1 MDINSNKSGFP
12 IGVLPPSL
20 QHIILALVRCLSFS
34 VDYTAASILLTV
46 AASIGK
52 TYKLKVKN
60 SWVESTCI
68 FLCLVGRPGANKSHP
83 LSWAIKPLLEAT
95 ERNFGFGGNGDDMFS
110 TETPKP
116 FIEQLVANNI
126 TPEAIFQIMEIVNK
140 RLLIYTDE
148 ISGFLRNL
156 NKYNAGSDVEILLSI
171 FSGITAIINRK
182 TQEKFML
189 RNPIAC
195 IVGTTQPEVLKALF
209 QKSENNGLF
218 DRFIFTYLEE
228 VVKPKMVKED
238 LDPSIITQYN
248 EIINK
253 LLSLDL
259 DASGESNIICFT
271 PEAEEIAFAWFNQNA
286 DRVNDEPDDRIRGI
300 YIKLDIYF
308 YRFALILEILSW
320 ACGEGTLTNVG
331 VEATKNAIELIEYFR
346 DMNVK
351 TLKILS
357 QDPYDAM
364 TELQR
369 KVYDAIKPKENT
381 DGEFEMWAGLKA
393 AEVMGM
399 SVRNFK
405 YFVKRTDLFKRLKA
419 GKYKKLF

>member
-1 MDINSNKSGFP
+1 
-12 IGVLPPSL
+12 
-20 QHIILALVRCLSFS
+20 
-34 VDYTAASILLTV
+34 
-46 AASIGK
+46 
-52 TYKLKVKN
+52 
-60 SWVESTCI
+60 
-68 FLCLVGRPGANKSHP
+68 
-83 LSWAIKPLLEAT
+83 
-95 ERNFGFGGNGDDMFS
+95 
-110 TETPKP
+110 
-116 FIEQLVANNI
+116 
-126 TPEAIFQIMEIVNK
+126 
-140 RLLIYTDE
+140 
-148 ISGFLRNL
+148 
-156 NKYNAGSDVEILLSI
+156 
-171 FSGITAIINRK
+171 
-182 TQEKFML
+182 ML

-238 LDPSIITQYN
+238 LDTSIITQYN

-320 ACGEGTLTNVG
+320 ACGEGTLNNVG

-381 DGEFEMWAGLKA
+381 DGEFEMFSGLKA
-393 AEVMGM
+393 AEYMGM